1 MGDNGC
7 VKCALLGH
15 FSSAMSHLQI
25 LQCTLVQIV
34 HLPESDHIM
43 EPDAYWYQR
52 VLKKIKNKKQ
62 SELLKQS
69 LSVVST
75 TAPRCG
81 SASHT
86 AGAFCIS
93 WLDQTQRP

>member
-7 VKCALLGH
+7 VKCALLCH

-34 HLPESDHIM
+34 HFPESDHIM

-52 VLKKIKNKKQ
+52 VLKKK
-62 SELLKQS
+62 
-69 LSVVST
+69 
-75 TAPRCG
+75 
-81 SASHT
+81 
-86 AGAFCIS
+86 
-93 WLDQTQRP
+93 